1 MTNENATNATPPS
14 ELQPQPLATGLSFK
28 LKEAAPKSKESATSH
43 SATHHCRMLPKR
55 VAQVGASAQGEKEET
70 DYVKGL
76 SGSEVQR

>member
-1 MTNENATNATPPS
+1 MRRLLPSYSRNPSQPVCPSNSKKPPQS
-14 ELQPQPLATGLSFK
+14 QRKVPPPT
-28 LKEAAPKSKESATSH
+28 
-43 SATHHCRMLPKR
+43 ATHHCRILPKR